1 MNRFD
6 KLDVLIQALGKD
18 ETLDALTRAM
28 SEDEFQENYDY
39 IMRMWDLYEEEE
51 EEEEEE

>member
-6 KLDVLIQALGKD
+6 KLDVLLKALGKD
-18 ETLDALTRAM
+18 ETLYALTRAM

-39 IMRMWDLYEEEE
+39 IMRMWDSYEVEEK
-51 EEEEEE
+51 